1 MLYRNILKLFA
12 LLVFALMVPISVSA
26 QSFTATGMYLMGDN
40 DSPKFAK
47 SEARTDAMR
56 LITEQAG
63 TYVESYSQS
72 QDNTL
77 TQDDVTTIAASIVRV
92 THEEPAVIKPYG
104 NGQLMCSVTLTAE
117 ADTSGLDIKKILEHK
132 TVVQAAEK
140 ARESGRQENN
150 ELAER
155 YTYANN
161 NERSD
166 IERLVNANDNR
177 DFLLQEAAKAIATG
191 KPGRA
196 LKLLKAHEWEGQY
209 HRNFCFNYLYGVALY
224 DMGNIKDAR
233 GVFSAIE
240 NNFNQTHPEMFRV
253 KYYLGMIAYKNGAY
267 PRAYHCLQFAWNN
280 SPQDDDAMRDWYT
293 KAYEAYVDNM

>member
-1 MLYRNILKLFA
+1 MLYHNILKLFA
-12 LLVFALMVPISVSA
+12 LLVFALMVPISASA

-77 TQDDVTTIAASIVRV
+77 SQDDVTTIAASIVRV
-92 THEEPAVIKPYG
+92 THEEPATITPYG

-117 ADTSGLDIKKILEHK
+117 ADTSGLDVKKILEHK

-140 ARESGRQENN
+140 ARESGRQENSK
-150 ELAER
+150 LAER
-155 YTYANN
+155 YAYANSS
-161 NERSD
+161 ERSD
-166 IERLVNANDNR
+166 IERLVNANDDK
-177 DFLLQEAAKAIATG
+177 DFILQEAAKAIATG
-191 KPGRA
+191 KPDRA
-196 LKLLKAHEWEGQY
+196 LRILKVHEYDGWT
-209 HRNFCFNYLYGVALY
+209 HRNFYFNYFYGVALY
-224 DMGNIKDAR
+224 DMGKIEDANS
-233 GVFSAIE
+233 VFSAVE
-240 NNFNQTHPEMFRV
+240 NNFNQTHSEMFRA
-253 KYYLGMIAYKNGAY
+253 KYYLGVIAYKDGWY
-267 PRAYHCLQFAWNN
+267 PRAYHCLKFAWEH
-280 SPQDDDAMRDWYT
+280 SPQDDDAMKDWYI